1 MFIKA
6 MNLIKT
12 YQTGTQTV
20 MALNGISFE
29 IPKGSFSVILGPSG
43 SGKSTLFNL
52 LAGID
57 GFDSG
62 SITVNGHQIEAMSAR
77 QLEYYRKD
85 MVSMVFQDYNLLPD
99 LTVYENIKLVADLT
113 NVHLSIDTVLERL
126 SIQDLRDRFP
136 FELSGGQQQ
145 RTAIARAVVKKPE
158 LLLCDEPTAALDST
172 NSIQVLSLLQEV
184 NRDFSTTIFL
194 ITHNEKIAKI
204 ANHVIHLCDGCIVD
218 ITEND
223 KPISPTELDWKV

>member
-1 MFIKA
+1 MFIEA
-6 MNLIKT
+6 VNLKKT

-20 MALNGISFE
+20 IALNGICFK
-29 IPKGSFSVILGPSG
+29 IPKGSFTVVLGPSG
-43 SGKSTLFNL
+43 SGKSTLFNI

-57 GFDSG
+57 GFDGG
-62 SITVNGHQIEAMSAR
+62 SITVNGHKIEEMSTR
-77 QLEYYRKD
+77 RLEYYRKNI
-85 MVSMVFQDYNLLPD
+85 VSMVFQGYNLLPD

-113 NVHLSIDTVLERL
+113 NDALSIDTVLERL

-136 FELSGGQQQ
+136 YELSGGQQQ
-145 RTAIARAVVKKPE
+145 RTAIARAVVKKTE

-172 NSIQVLSLLQEV
+172 NSIQVLSLLQDV
-184 NRDFSTTIFL
+184 NKDFSTTIFL

-204 ANHVIHLCDGCIVD
+204 ANHVIHLCDGRIVG

-223 KPISPTELDWKV
+223 RPISPAELDWKV

>member
-85 MVSMVFQDYNLLPD
+85 MVSMVFQGYNLLPD

-204 ANHVIHLCDGCIVD
+204 ANHVIHLCDGRIVD